1 MGRMKRSMPIRM
13 PIMMSL
19 CVESER
25 EDEWVQEEDA
35 CKKWRWVYVQEMH
48 KLLCINDKVQ
58 S

>member
-1 MGRMKRSMPIRM
+1 MQRMKRSMLIKM
-13 PIMMSL
+13 PIMMNL

-35 CKKWRWVYVQEMH
+35 CKQWRWMYAQEMH

>member
-1 MGRMKRSMPIRM
+1 MPIRM

-19 CVESER
+19 CVGSER
-25 EDEWVQEEDA
+25 EDECVQEEDA
-35 CKKWRWVYVQEMH
+35 CKQWRWVYAQEMR

>member
-1 MGRMKRSMPIRM
+1 M

-19 CVESER
+19 CVESKR
-25 EDEWVQEEDA
+25 EDEWVRTEDA
-35 CKKWRWVYVQEMH
+35 CKQWRWVYAQEMH